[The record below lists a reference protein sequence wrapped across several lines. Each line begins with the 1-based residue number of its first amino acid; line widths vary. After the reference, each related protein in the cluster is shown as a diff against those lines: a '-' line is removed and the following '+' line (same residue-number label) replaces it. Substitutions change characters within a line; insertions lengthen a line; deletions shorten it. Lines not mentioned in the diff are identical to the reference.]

1 VISKTNKKLIK
12 FDMKKQLT
20 VYGILILIYL
30 IYNFFFKVA
39 DEKINTAINILFAS
53 LIFGYIAYLAF
64 TLLKKLNNKK

>member
-1 VISKTNKKLIK
+1 VISKTNKKPIK

-30 IYNFFFKVA
+30 IYNFFFKVD